1 MVSVKSEKEGD
12 LEKDGPGNQ
21 EKAASDEKLTDSL
34 SSVGHTK
41 TAEGEPATEEEIK
54 TLFHVVD
61 DIPIGVWL
69 ASFVASAERFTW
81 FGATG
86 PLRIANLILKS
97 KLSCST
103 LIHHRELPST
113 RPPQQDSGSPG
124 PGASHCIPDHDRL
137 HGLFL
142 FYPDSG
148 SSHCRRLAWA
158 LQDNLRLVHVSLP
171 GQGAIETSETD
182 IAQASSFLEL

>member
-1 MVSVKSEKEGD
+1 MVSVKGEKEGD
-12 LEKDGPGNQ
+12 LEKDGPRNQ

-34 SSVGHTK
+34 SSVGQTK

-86 PLRIANLILKS
+86 PLRMANLIP
-97 KLSCST
+97 KLVLSFST
-103 LIHHRELPST
+103 LIYYRELPST
-113 RPPQQDSGSPG
+113 RPTQQNSGSPG
-124 PGASHCIPDHDRL
+124 SGASNCIPDHDRL

-142 FYPDSG
+142 FYSDTG

-158 LQDNLRLVHVSLP
+158 LQDNLRLVHVSLLEK
-171 GQGAIETSETD
+171 GAIDTFETD
-182 IAQASSFLEL
+182 IA

>member
-1 MVSVKSEKEGD
+1 MASLKCEKECD

-34 SSVGHTK
+34 SSVEPSK

-54 TLFHVVD
+54 NLFHVVD

-86 PLRIANLILKS
+86 PLRMANLIPKFALGF
-97 KLSCST
+97 ST
-103 LIHHRELPST
+103 L
-113 RPPQQDSGSPG
+113 
-124 PGASHCIPDHDRL
+124 
-137 HGLFL
+137 
-142 FYPDSG
+142 
-148 SSHCRRLAWA
+148 
-158 LQDNLRLVHVSLP
+158 N
-171 GQGAIETSETD
+171 
-182 IAQASSFLEL
+182 SFQRITFNTTATARFRGH